1 MINRQTID
9 ISTATIFRF
18 ILIILGLVFLYLIRD
33 ILLIL
38 FIAIIVAA
46 AVDGPVD
53 WLARHKVRRVFG
65 ATIIYLGI
73 FLFLALFV
81 YLVFPPLAGQIKI
94 LAHNLPQFLDSLGSG
109 VKIIEGKI
117 GPESLKNIL
126 ENISNQLSGAASNI
140 FGTAINIFGGIF
152 SAAMILVISVYLV
165 IQEKGIKK
173 FLAVVTPAN
182 HQAYILDLV
191 ERIQSKLGAWLR
203 GQLLLMLIIGIL
215 VYIGLSLLKIK
226 FALTL
231 ALLAG
236 LLEIITYIGPV
247 LSATP
252 AAIFAFFQMPILGL
266 LVVALF
272 VLIQQLENYLIL
284 PLVMKKAIG
293 LNPLVIIVSMLIGGQ
308 LAGVMGII
316 IAVPLAAA
324 ISVVSSDFF
333 GRKT

>member
-236 LLEIITYIGPV
+236 LLEIIPYIGPV